1 MSFVFIP
8 SRDMR
13 SLGGASLDTLRYFPL
28 VDSEKTLNG
37 PYLPW
42 NEIFSLQIFSR
53 LAPLHVR
60 SYEPIRHVYRALGAG
75 FQGRRVPL
83 LLRVLGLQSS
93 LTPQYDFSLEYPLHA
108 V

>member
-1 MSFVFIP
+1 MSFIFIP

-13 SLGGASLDTLRYFPL
+13 NLGGASLDTFRYFPL

-53 LAPLHVR
+53 LALLHVR

-75 FQGRRVPL
+75 LQGRRVL
-83 LLRVLGLQSS
+83 LLVLGLQCS
-93 LTPQYDFSLEYPLHA
+93 LTP
-108 V
+108 